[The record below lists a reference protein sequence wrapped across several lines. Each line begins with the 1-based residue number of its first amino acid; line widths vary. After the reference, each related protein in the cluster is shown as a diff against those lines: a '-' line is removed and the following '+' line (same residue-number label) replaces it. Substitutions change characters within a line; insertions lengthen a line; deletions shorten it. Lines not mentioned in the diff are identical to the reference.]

1 MPAIMKSF
9 ARSSVR
15 ASKIPALL
23 RSKRPQFVD
32 LHLRS
37 IKQSHQERIVVP
49 LAAVIR

>member
-1 MPAIMKSF
+1 MPAIMKSL

-15 ASKIPALL
+15 ASEIPALL
-23 RSKRPQFVD
+23 RSERSQFVD

-37 IKQSHQERIVVP
+37 VEQSYQERIVVP